1 LAISPWEVVCL
12 LLITSFWLSARMR
25 VKAEKAEPG
34 NLVSKPHQ
42 NKKLRPLR
50 FRVYRTSTMT
60 QNELKTRITPG
71 LQEPSQRR

>member
-1 LAISPWEVVCL
+1 
-12 LLITSFWLSARMR
+12 MR

-50 FRVYRTSTMT
+50 FRVYRISTMT
-60 QNELKTRITPG
+60 KNELKTRITPG